1 MRAILAPIRRV
12 RRGLIPALGPRT
24 IDMMTRKIKIP
35 ATLNLPTA
43 MSISIELAQINDAR
57 PIEVDFGGVGSV
69 EPFAMLMVSS
79 ELQRA
84 AARNRAESFACIN
97 HERMTYAGHM
107 GFFKAFGYDYGKAPG
122 EAKGGARYL
131 PVTILNCQDLRDEA
145 IASGSEVGDVIES
158 NSKRLAEMLC
168 GENAGDIHDT
178 LSYSLREIMRNV
190 VEHSEAK
197 QIGVCAQ
204 FWPSKHKVEVAIF
217 DRGVGLKT
225 TLSKNPHLGIESHK
239 HALNYA
245 LMPAVSGK
253 AFKGS
258 RIKQR
263 GHWANSGFG
272 LYMTSRICRNGGSF
286 FIASGDVGMMLTK
299 AKEGKSYVP
308 CSYDGTAV
316 RLIIKTDQIQSLAD
330 SLKQYRD
337 DGFRIQSEYREIVSI
352 NPSAASLML
361 SEDFDLSVWDK
372 IMSALKLR
380 N

>member
-1 MRAILAPIRRV
+1 M
-12 RRGLIPALGPRT
+12 T
-24 IDMMTRKIKIP
+24 IRKIKIP

-43 MSISIELAQINDAR
+43 MLMSIELAQINDSR
-57 PIEVDFGGVGSV
+57 PIEVDFSGVGSV

-84 AARNRAESFACIN
+84 AARNKVDSFTCIN

-107 GFFKAFGYDYGKAPG
+107 GFFKAFGYDFGKAPG
-122 EAKGGARYL
+122 EAKGGLRYL
-131 PVTILNCQDLRDEA
+131 PVTILDCQALRDEA
-145 IASGSEVGDVIES
+145 NASGTEVGEIIEG
-158 NSKRLAEMLC
+158 NSKRLSAILC
-168 GENAGDIHDT
+168 GENSGDIHDT

-190 VEHSEAK
+190 VEHSEAN
-197 QIGVCAQ
+197 QIGMCAQ
-204 FWPSKHKVEVAIF
+204 FWPTKHKVEVAIF
-217 DRGVGLKT
+217 DRGVGLRA

-258 RIKQR
+258 RVKQK

-286 FIASGDVGMMLTK
+286 FIASGDTGMMLTK

-316 RLIIKTDQIQSLAD
+316 RLIIKTDQIQSLTD
-330 SLKQYRD
+330 SLKQYRE
-337 DGFRIQSEYREIVSI
+337 DGYRIQSEYREIVSI

-372 IMSALKLR
+372 IASVLRLR